1 MSRPFWKE
9 PLPSPHHQVIPHSG
23 HNDDGGVYD
32 GSEMLTVQEML
43 KEKRRNE
50 SNYLQVR
57 MINLIN
63 VCFFMCNYF
72 LIKLIFFFPQLL
84 QMANSAALL
93 AGTATAVSRS
103 SFENY
108 SSGDQGG

>member
-9 PLPSPHHQVIPHSG
+9 PLPSPDHQVIPHSG
-23 HNDDGGVYD
+23 HNDDGGVYDGGVYD

-57 MINLIN
+57 MANLPYQI
-63 VCFFMCNYF
+63 C
-72 LIKLIFFFPQLL
+72 LIL
-84 QMANSAALL
+84 
-93 AGTATAVSRS
+93 
-103 SFENY
+103 
-108 SSGDQGG
+108 